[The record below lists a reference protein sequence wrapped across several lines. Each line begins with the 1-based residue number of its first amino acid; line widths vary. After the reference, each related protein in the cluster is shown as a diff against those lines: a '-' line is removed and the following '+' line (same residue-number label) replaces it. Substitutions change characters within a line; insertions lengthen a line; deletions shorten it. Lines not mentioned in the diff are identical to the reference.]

1 MIYCATILATIVFI
15 EGLLRSPFLDWTRR
29 LGTLAG
35 KAGRVVASR
44 RISDH
49 WKEKVV
55 GLYAI
60 KIFVLTVKAGLLF
73 IGLVMLT
80 LLPLWGYDALNM
92 SERSLLKTV
101 HHWDILLLS
110 LAFAVIYVRARQK
123 ICRGS
128 HDR

>member
-15 EGLLRSPFLDWTRR
+15 EGLLRSPFLDWAHK
-29 LGTLAG
+29 LGALAR

-44 RISDH
+44 KISDH
-49 WKEKVV
+49 WKEQVV
-55 GLYAI
+55 GIYAI
-60 KIFVLTVKAGLLF
+60 KIFVLTFKVGVLF
-73 IGLVMLT
+73 IGLIMLT
-80 LLPLWGYDALNM
+80 LLPLWGYDALDV

-110 LAFAVIYVRARQK
+110 LAFAVMYVGARQK
-123 ICRGS
+123 ICKES